1 MEEKVELT
9 LPKVEKEEEIVLT
22 LHPEEKKEE
31 VVEEPK
37 KPVEI
42 VKMEDSLSEAERKQV
57 EDFSKSIDITET
69 NIILQYGSDAQK
81 KIVEFSDSALN
92 KVKTKDLG
100 KVGDMIGSLVTELK
114 GFNVNEEE
122 EKGFF
127 GFFKKAGNKIASLKA
142 RYDSV
147 EVNVDKIS
155 AVLEDHQIQLM
166 KDIALLDELYDH
178 NLHNFK
184 QLTMYVLAGKKRLEY
199 ARNVELPKLVE
210 KAKQTGL
217 PEDSQAANDY
227 ASFCDRFDKKLHDLE
242 LTRMISVQMGPQ
254 IRLVQNNDTLMSEK
268 IQSTL
273 MNTIPLWKSQMVLAL
288 GVEHSKQA
296 MEAQREVTEMTNELL
311 KKNAETL
318 KMASI
323 ETAKESERGVVEL
336 ETLQYTN
343 NQLIETL
350 DEVMKIHTE
359 GRQKRRE
366 AEVELARIESELKA
380 KLLEVK

>member
-1 MEEKVELT
+1 MAEEKIELT
-9 LPKVEKEEEIVLT
+9 LPKEEEMTLT
-22 LHPEEKKEE
+22 LHPEEKK
-31 VVEEPK
+31 EEPK

-57 EDFSKSIDITET
+57 EDFSKQIDITET
-69 NIILQYGSDAQK
+69 NVILQYGADAQK

-100 KVGDMIGSLVTELK
+100 QVGDMIGNLVTELK

-127 GFFKKAGNKIASLKA
+127 GFFKKSSNKIASLKA

-147 EVNVDKIS
+147 ETNVDKIS

-178 NLHNFK
+178 NLRNFK
-184 QLTMYVLAGKKRLEY
+184 QLTMYVLAGKKRLEE

-323 ETAKESERGVVEL
+323 ETAKEAEKGVVEL

-343 NQLIETL
+343 KQLIETL
-350 DEVMKIHTE
+350 DEVMKIHNE
-359 GRQKRRE
+359 GRQKRRD
-366 AEVELARIESELKA
+366 AETELAKIESELKA
-380 KLLEVK
+380 KLLEVR

>member
-1 MEEKVELT
+1 MAEEKIELT
-9 LPKVEKEEEIVLT
+9 LPKEEEMTLT
-22 LHPEEKKEE
+22 LHPEEKK
-31 VVEEPK
+31 EEPK

-57 EDFSKSIDITET
+57 EDFSKQIDITET
-69 NIILQYGSDAQK
+69 NVILQYGADAQK

-100 KVGDMIGSLVTELK
+100 QVGDMIGNLVTELK

-127 GFFKKAGNKIASLKA
+127 GFFKKSSNKIASLKA

-147 EVNVDKIS
+147 ETNVDKIS

-178 NLHNFK
+178 NLRNFK
-184 QLTMYVLAGKKRLEY
+184 QLTMYVLAGKKRLEE

-323 ETAKESERGVVEL
+323 ETAKEAEKGVVEL

-343 NQLIETL
+343 KQLIETL
-350 DEVMKIHTE
+350 DEVMKIHNE
-359 GRQKRRE
+359 GRQKRRD
-366 AEVELARIESELKA
+366 AETELAKIESELKA
-380 KLLEVK
+380 KLLEVKQ

>member
-1 MEEKVELT
+1 MEEKITLS
-9 LPKVEKEEEIVLT
+9 LPKEEKEEVTLT

-31 VVEEPK
+31 K
-37 KPVEI
+37 KSIEI
-42 VKMEDSLSEAERKQV
+42 IKMEDSLSQEELKQV
-57 EDFSKSIDITET
+57 EDFSKQIDISQT
-69 NIILQYGSDAQK
+69 NIILQYGADAQK
-81 KIVEFSDSALN
+81 KIVEFSDTALN

-100 KVGDMIGSLVTELK
+100 EVGDMIGDLVTELK
-114 GFNVNEEE
+114 GFNTEE
-122 EKGFF
+122 EKGGLF
-127 GFFKKAGNKIASLKA
+127 GIFKKTGNKIASLKA
-142 RYDSV
+142 KYDSV
-147 EVNVDKIS
+147 EKNVDKITS
-155 AVLEDHQIQLM
+155 VLEDHQIQLM
-166 KDIALLDELYDH
+166 KDITLLDELYNH
-178 NLHNFK
+178 NLLNYK
-184 QLTMYVLAGKKRLEY
+184 QLTMYLLAGKKRLEE
-199 ARNVELPKLVE
+199 ARNVELPKLLE

-254 IRLVQNNDTLMSEK
+254 IRLVQNNDTLMTEK

-273 MNTIPLWKSQMVLAL
+273 TNTIPLWKSQMILAL

-318 KMASI
+318 KMATI
-323 ETAKESERGVVEL
+323 ETAKESERGVVEV

-343 NQLIETL
+343 KQLIDTL
-350 DEVMKIHTE
+350 DEVMKIQNE
-359 GRQKRRE
+359 GRQKRRD

-380 KLLEVK
+380 KLLEVKQ

>member
-1 MEEKVELT
+1 MT
-9 LPKVEKEEEIVLT
+9 LT

-31 VVEEPK
+31 K
-37 KPVEI
+37 KSIEI
-42 VKMEDSLSEAERKQV
+42 IKMEDSLSQEELKQV
-57 EDFSKSIDITET
+57 EDFSKQIDISQT
-69 NIILQYGSDAQK
+69 NIILQYGADAQK
-81 KIVEFSDSALN
+81 KIVEFSDTALN

-100 KVGDMIGSLVTELK
+100 EVGDMIGDLVTELK
-114 GFNVNEEE
+114 GFNTEE
-122 EKGFF
+122 EKGGLF
-127 GFFKKAGNKIASLKA
+127 GIFKKTGNKIASLKA
-142 RYDSV
+142 KYDSV
-147 EVNVDKIS
+147 EKNVDKITS
-155 AVLEDHQIQLM
+155 VLEDHQIQLM
-166 KDIALLDELYDH
+166 KDITLLDELYNH
-178 NLHNFK
+178 NLLNYK
-184 QLTMYVLAGKKRLEY
+184 QLTMYLLAGKKRLEE
-199 ARNVELPKLVE
+199 ARNVELPKLLE

-254 IRLVQNNDTLMSEK
+254 IRLVQNNDTLMTEK

-273 MNTIPLWKSQMVLAL
+273 TNTIPLWKSQMILAL

-318 KMASI
+318 KMATI
-323 ETAKESERGVVEL
+323 ETAKESERGVVEV

-343 NQLIETL
+343 KQLIDTL
-350 DEVMKIHTE
+350 DEVMKIQNE
-359 GRQKRRE
+359 GRQKRRD

-380 KLLEVK
+380 KLLEVKQ

>member
-1 MEEKVELT
+1 MEEKIELT
-9 LPKVEKEEEIVLT
+9 LPKKEEITLTLKPEEEIK
-22 LHPEEKKEE
+22 EEKKD
-31 VVEEPK
+31 
-37 KPVEI
+37 VEI
-42 VKMEDSLSEAERKQV
+42 VKMEDSLSEEQKKQV
-57 EDFSKSIDITET
+57 EEFSKQIDITET
-69 NIILQYGSDAQK
+69 NVILQYGSDAQK
-81 KIVEFSDSALN
+81 KIVEFSDNALN

-100 KVGDMIGSLVTELK
+100 QVGNMITDLVSELK
-114 GFNVNEEE
+114 GFNTEEE

-127 GFFKKAGNKIASLKA
+127 GMFKKAGNKIANLKTKYNNA
-142 RYDSV
+142 
-147 EVNVDKIS
+147 EANVNKIS

-184 QLTMYVLAGKKRLEY
+184 QLTMYVLAGKKRLAE

-210 KAKQTGL
+210 KAEQTGL

-288 GVEHSKQA
+288 GIEHSKQA
-296 MEAQREVTEMTNELL
+296 MEAQREVTEMTNMLL

-318 KMASI
+318 KMASV
-323 ETAKESERGVVEL
+323 ETAKEAEKGVVEL

-343 NQLIETL
+343 KQLIETL
-350 DEVMKIHTE
+350 DEVMKIHNE
-359 GRQKRRE
+359 ARIKRRE
-366 AEVELARIESELKA
+366 AEVELSRIESELKA
-380 KLLEVK
+380 KLLQVK

>member
-1 MEEKVELT
+1 MAEEKIELT
-9 LPKVEKEEEIVLT
+9 LPKEEEMTLT
-22 LHPEEKKEE
+22 LHPEEKK
-31 VVEEPK
+31 EEPK

-57 EDFSKSIDITET
+57 EDFSKQIDITET
-69 NIILQYGSDAQK
+69 NVILQYGADAQK

-100 KVGDMIGSLVTELK
+100 QVGDMIGNLVTELK

-127 GFFKKAGNKIASLKA
+127 GFFKKSSNKIASLKA

-147 EVNVDKIS
+147 ETNVDKIG

-178 NLHNFK
+178 NLRNFK
-184 QLTMYVLAGKKRLEY
+184 QLTMYVLAGKKRLEE

-323 ETAKESERGVVEL
+323 ETAKEAEKGVVEL

-343 NQLIETL
+343 KQLIETL
-350 DEVMKIHTE
+350 DEVMKIHNE
-359 GRQKRRE
+359 GRQKRRD
-366 AEVELARIESELKA
+366 AEIELAKIESELKA
-380 KLLEVK
+380 KLLEVR

>member
-1 MEEKVELT
+1 MIGQLYE
-9 LPKVEKEEEIVLT
+9 
-22 LHPEEKKEE
+22 
-31 VVEEPK
+31 
-37 KPVEI
+37 
-42 VKMEDSLSEAERKQV
+42 
-57 EDFSKSIDITET
+57 
-69 NIILQYGSDAQK
+69 QK
-81 KIVEFSDSALN
+81 KDYQEAYRWYKKADDCGIYCAGRITGLYD
-92 KVKTKDLG
+92 
-100 KVGDMIGSLVTELK
+100 K
-114 GFNVNEEE
+114 GFYGQEGRAYWEARNEEL
-122 EKGFF
+122 
-127 GFFKKAGNKIASLKA
+127 S
-142 RYDSV
+142 
-147 EVNVDKIS
+147 
-155 AVLEDHQIQLM
+155 
-166 KDIALLDELYDH
+166 
-178 NLHNFK
+178 
-184 QLTMYVLAGKKRLEY
+184 
-199 ARNVELPKLVE
+199 KLVE

-323 ETAKESERGVVEL
+323 ETAKEAEKGVVEL

-343 NQLIETL
+343 KQLIETL
-350 DEVMKIHTE
+350 DEVMKIHNE
-359 GRQKRRE
+359 GRQKRRA
-366 AEVELARIESELKA
+366 AENELARIESELKA
-380 KLLEVK
+380 KLLEVR